1 MYGRDPEDLASVG
14 WGVVIPPGFDPES
27 MYQACLIDDLASYGS
42 TSLGGLLA
50 PLRVLTF
57 WHMKRLI
64 DSLS

>member
-14 WGVVIPPGFDPES
+14 WGVVIPARLRSREHVP
-27 MYQACLIDDLASYGS
+27 ACLIDDLASYGS